1 MDARVGEEPDT
12 SDDADFCVEPS
23 EERMRNV
30 KINDFKRNTHENL
43 ALSTSARAARRRSSR
58 AKAASLRVAILSPEL
73 TEPFSW
79 KLAIELGLGR
89 RKEEDSA

>member
-1 MDARVGEEPDT
+1 MDARVGEETNT
-12 SDDADFCVEPS
+12 SHNADFCMEPS
-23 EERMRNV
+23 EEKIRDM

-58 AKAASLRVAILSPEL
+58 ANAASLRVATLSPEP

-79 KLAIELGLGR
+79 KLAIELGLGW
-89 RKEEDSA
+89 RKE